1 MIQYPLLLS
10 LMKNRKIHLY
20 VYIVSILLLSSIPG
34 ESVPS
39 VVGLTWDKSLHFIE
53 YGILGVLLRRARGVV
68 TVSGAINLC
77 LFGIV
82 IGCLDEFWQT
92 FIPGRTGSYFD
103 VMADALGVIFGV
115 CTTNYF
121 LNK

>member
-1 MIQYPLLLS
+1 
-10 LMKNRKIHLY
+10 MKNRKIHLY

-53 YGILGVLLRRARGVV
+53 YGILGVLLRRAGGD
-68 TVSGAINLC
+68 TVFGTIYLC

-103 VMADALGVIFGV
+103 VMADAIGVIFGV

>member
-53 YGILGVLLRRARGVV
+53 YGILGVLLRRAGGD
-68 TVSGAINLC
+68 TVFGTIYLC

-103 VMADALGVIFGV
+103 VMADAIGVIFGV

>member
-1 MIQYPLLLS
+1 
-10 LMKNRKIHLY
+10 MKNCKTHLY
-20 VYIVSILLLSSIPG
+20 AYIVSILLLSSIPG

-53 YGILGVLLRRARGVV
+53 YGILGILLRRAQNGGNIF
-68 TVSGAINLC
+68 GAINLC
-77 LFGIV
+77 FFGIF

-92 FIPGRTGSYFD
+92 LIPGRVGSYFD

-115 CTTNYF
+115 STTNYF
-121 LNK
+121 LKK

>member
-1 MIQYPLLLS
+1 
-10 LMKNRKIHLY
+10 MKNRKILLY
-20 VYIVSILLLSSIPG
+20 AYIVLILLLSSIPG

-53 YGILGVLLRRARGVV
+53 YGILGVLLRRAQKGGNIF
-68 TVSGAINLC
+68 GAINLC

-82 IGCLDEFWQT
+82 IGCVDELWQT
-92 FIPGRTGSYFD
+92 LIPGRVGSYFD

-115 CTTNYF
+115 STANYF
-121 LNK
+121 LKKIE